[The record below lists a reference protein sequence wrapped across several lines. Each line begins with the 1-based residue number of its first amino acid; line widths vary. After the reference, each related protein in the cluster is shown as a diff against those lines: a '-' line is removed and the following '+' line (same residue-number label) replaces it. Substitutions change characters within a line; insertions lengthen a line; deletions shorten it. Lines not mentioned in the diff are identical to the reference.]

1 MPVEEKR
8 DKGQTSAVNRDN
20 EEKDLSRLLDL
31 LNTPA
36 SKQQLP
42 SISWIPDEN
51 QNTPSNPWAAQANGV
66 LPHQHQ
72 STEALALEKFSSRY
86 QGVRNFSSHAL
97 NSYFNQ
103 IFTALVK
110 QRVCYL
116 EWIERVPPEN
126 ILRVLICLR
135 MLMRDHTFQVEFFNL
150 GGVKVL
156 AERLQLLTET
166 YLETGEEPFT
176 VDILKEMTNI
186 CQKLAADV
194 KQREWLVA
202 CCTHKAL
209 VLLLSAS
216 DVMVLHCSLY
226 ALIGLAQSERPRALI
241 GELNCAEIL
250 LRILQ
255 EYDILSKTLAAGLL
269 RILCADSN
277 IREQV
282 KVFDGIPICLSL
294 LHCDNLKLL
303 WNVVWIIVQLAEDSD
318 SSNDIRVLG
327 GIPLLLA
334 LLQDRKPEPSTE
346 VLYLGSDT
354 VSKASISAEQT
365 EADSGEDTMP
375 LKIAVCSAL
384 TELVVNDTNG
394 QQIVQSNGIYLLG
407 LLILP
412 QETSSSEEAATG
424 EHLQISAFRALRFL
438 FSMERNRQLFKR
450 LFPPDLFEKFIDVGH
465 YIRELIAYKPLVD
478 KISTL
483 TEEDISVIKNNILAT
498 NQNKAPSHSVGS
510 YEVLELLGS
519 GAFGSVFKV
528 RKKNAGQSFLA
539 MKEMSVHNPAL
550 GKTAKD
556 RGRSVG
562 EIVNETAIMKEQ
574 LRHPNVVKYHKAFQ
588 EKDKLY
594 VIMELVEG
602 APLGEH
608 FNSLKEKGTKFSEE
622 RIWHIF
628 IQIILGLR
636 YIHKEKHIVHR
647 DLTPNN
653 IMLGENDKVTITD
666 FGLAK
671 QKNPDASKMTSVV
684 GTILY
689 SCPEVVQSQPY
700 GEKADVWA
708 SGCILYQMATLQPPF
723 YSSNMLAL
731 ATKIVEAKYE
741 PIPPG
746 EYSDKLF
753 ETVTRCLTPNP
764 DERPDIIQVASIIS
778 EIMLVYVDKLRS
790 NEISLEKKLERERK
804 RTQRHYI
811 EANRNM
817 QNYHRLFWAS
827 QERYDKLMNLS
838 SSGGAAGFRNVD
850 VPEGSDTVFE
860 AASALAEF
868 NKNGIHKNGELE
880 FANQVDSRIDIG
892 GEAQTNG
899 GPVTSTRSPE
909 QNDGTK
915 PESSSSPGS
924 TRRQRTLKP
933 VVTDKSCY
941 KGNIEK
947 SSTINK
953 DKDKPLSGSRT
964 GIEKLSNSRTVVEK
978 TGASS
983 SATNSHVFAVPK
995 PPGPR
1000 KGAKRQLHVDFAVG
1014 SKAAS
1019 SNGSSTTTGTPVGGT
1034 LSGIPSSSISEFSS
1048 RRTHSSSSV
1057 EMYRRQSSGQL
1068 KARPPTAAAT
1078 LSISPRKVRQ
1088 INDPISQILNQ
1099 LHKIIFITQLPPTLS
1114 PNPQRRIVEQFKRAL
1129 FAPQNSSF
1137 VNLKSEVKKVIEG
1150 SREVIDLKFGF
1161 GDPAFLHHQLDTG
1174 DKLVSGVNLESGDVQ
1189 EIGITY
1195 EMMQNIIEN
1204 VLMESGYYDMSP
1216 CARNRTVPLGP
1227 IGTVPASG
1235 VSLSPSKRSGTS

>member
-1 MPVEEKR
+1 MPVEDKR
-8 DKGQTSAVNRDN
+8 ERGQTSTALRDN
-20 EEKDLSRLLDL
+20 EMKDLSRLLEL

-42 SISWIPDEN
+42 SISWITDEN
-51 QNTPSNPWAAQANGV
+51 QNSTPNPWAAQTHA

-86 QGVRNFSSHAL
+86 QSVRNFSSHTHQT
-97 NSYFNQ
+97 YFTQ
-103 IFTALVK
+103 IFTSLVK
-110 QRVCYL
+110 QRVCCL

-135 MLMRDHTFQVEFFNL
+135 MLMRDTTFQVEFFNL
-150 GGVKVL
+150 GGVKIL
-156 AERLQLLTET
+156 SKRLQLLTES
-166 YLETGEEPFT
+166 YLENGEEPFT

-186 CQKLAADV
+186 CQKLSADV

-209 VLLLSAS
+209 VLLLSAN

-241 GELNCAEIL
+241 GELNSTEIL

-255 EYDILSKTLAAGLL
+255 EYDMLSKTLAAGLL

-294 LHCDNLKLL
+294 LHCDNQKLL
-303 WNVVWIIVQLAEDSD
+303 WNVVWIIVQLAEDAD
-318 SSNDIRVLG
+318 ASNDIRLLG
-327 GIPLLLA
+327 GIPLLLT
-334 LLQDRKPEPSTE
+334 LLQDRKSISD
-346 VLYLGSDT
+346 VLYLGSDS
-354 VSKASISAEQT
+354 SKASISADP
-365 EADSGEDTMP
+365 ADVEIGEETLS
-375 LKIAVCSAL
+375 LKTAVCSAL

-412 QETSSSEEAATG
+412 QETSSSEEAATV
-424 EHLQISAFRALRFL
+424 EHLQKSAFRALRFL

-465 YIRELIAYKPLVD
+465 YVRELNSYKVLVD
-478 KISTL
+478 KISAL
-483 TEEDISVIKNNILAT
+483 TEEDISVIRNNILAT
-498 NQNKAPSHSVGS
+498 NQNKAPSHSIGS

-519 GAFGSVFKV
+519 GAFGSVYKV
-528 RKKNAGQSFLA
+528 RKKNAGHFLA
-539 MKEMSVHNPAL
+539 MKELSVNNPAL

-556 RGRSVG
+556 RGKSVG
-562 EIVNETAIMKEQ
+562 EILNETTIMKEQ

-594 VIMELVEG
+594 IIMELVEG

-608 FNSLKEKGTKFSEE
+608 FNSLKEKGTRFSEE

-628 IQIILGLR
+628 IQIVLGLR
-636 YIHKEKHIVHR
+636 YIHKEKFIVHR

-671 QKNPDASKMTSVV
+671 QKNPEASKMTSMV

-731 ATKIVEAKYE
+731 ATKIVEAQYD
-741 PIPPG
+741 PIPSG
-746 EYSDKLF
+746 LYSSKVS
-753 ETVTRCLTPNP
+753 ETVTRCLNPNP
-764 DERPDIIQVASIIS
+764 EERPDIVEVAANIS

-811 EANRNM
+811 EATRNM
-817 QNYHRLFWAS
+817 QNYHRLFYAS
-827 QERYDKLMNLS
+827 QERYDKLVNLS
-838 SSGGAAGFRNVD
+838 SSGGAAGFRTVD
-850 VPEGSDTVFE
+850 ATEGSDTVFE
-860 AASALAEF
+860 AANALAELNL
-868 NKNGIHKNGELE
+868 NKNGVYKNGETE
-880 FANQVDSRIDIG
+880 HTPQVDSGIDVGDIH
-892 GEAQTNG
+892 ANG
-899 GPVTSTRSPE
+899 NLGSSAVNGE
-909 QNDGTK
+909 QNGGTK
-915 PESSSSPGS
+915 PGGSSSPGS

-933 VVTDKSCY
+933 VVDKSS
-941 KGNIEK
+941 KGTGEK
-947 SSTINK
+947 FTSNTKERDKTLQSVKGADKASNGRTIVDKTSVNSST
-953 DKDKPLSGSRT
+953 S
-964 GIEKLSNSRTVVEK
+964 
-978 TGASS
+978 
-983 SATNSHVFAVPK
+983 NSHVFTVPK

-1000 KGAKRQLHVDFAVG
+1000 KGPRRQLHVEFASS
-1014 SKAAS
+1014 SKAGT
-1019 SNGSSTTTGTPVGGT
+1019 SNGTSTHGVTHGVTPSATSASG
-1034 LSGIPSSSISEFSS
+1034 LSDISS
-1048 RRTHSSSSV
+1048 RRTQSSSSV
-1057 EMYRRQSSGQL
+1057 EMQRRQAGGQL

-1129 FAPQNSSF
+1129 FSPQNSYF

-1161 GDPAFLHHQLDTG
+1161 GDPLFLHHLEDTA
-1174 DKLVSGVNLESGDVQ
+1174 DKLVNGVNLETADAQ

-1235 VSLSPSKRSGTS
+1235 VNLGPSKRGTTS

>member
-1 MPVEEKR
+1 MPVEDKR
-8 DKGQTSAVNRDN
+8 DKGPASAVFRDN

-42 SISWIPDEN
+42 SISWVTDEN
-51 QNTPSNPWAAQANGV
+51 QNTTANPWASQANA

-72 STEALALEKFSSRY
+72 STEAIALENFSSRY
-86 QGVRNFSSHAL
+86 QGVRNFSSHI
-97 NSYFNQ
+97 NQ
-103 IFTALVK
+103 DFFIQVFTALVK
-110 QRVCYL
+110 QRICCL

-135 MLMRDHTFQVEFFNL
+135 MLMRDPAYQVEFFNL

-156 AERLQLLTET
+156 SERLQLLTES
-166 YLETGEEPFT
+166 YLENGEEHFT

-186 CQKLAADV
+186 CQKLSADV

-202 CCTHKAL
+202 CNSHRAL

-216 DVMVLHCSLY
+216 DVVVLHCSLY
-226 ALIGLAQSERPRALI
+226 ALIGLAKSERPRALI
-241 GELNCAEIL
+241 GDLNCTEIL

-255 EYDILSKTLAAGLL
+255 DYDILSKTLAAGLL

-294 LHCDNLKLL
+294 LHCDNHKLL
-303 WNVVWIIVQLAEDSD
+303 WNVVWIIVQLAEDAD
-318 SSNDIRVLG
+318 SSNDIRLLG

-334 LLQDRKPEPSTE
+334 LLQDRKPGTDM
-346 VLYLGSDT
+346 LYFGPES
-354 VSKASISAEQT
+354 SKASVST
-365 EADSGEDTMP
+365 EPADAVESCEETLP
-375 LKIAVCSAL
+375 LRAAVCSAL

-412 QETSSSEEAATG
+412 QETSSADEAAAVDL
-424 EHLQISAFRALRFL
+424 LQKSAFRALRFL

-450 LFPPDLFEKFIDVGH
+450 LFPPDLFEKFIDIGH
-465 YIRELIAYKPLVD
+465 YVRDLNAYKLLVD

-483 TEEDISVIKNNILAT
+483 SEEDIAVIRNNILAT
-498 NQNKAPSHSVGS
+498 NQNKAPTHSVGH

-519 GAFGSVFKV
+519 GAFGSVYKV

-539 MKEMSVHNPAL
+539 MKEMSIHNPAL

-556 RGRSVG
+556 RGKSVG
-562 EIVNETAIMKEQ
+562 EILNETTIMKEQ

-608 FNSLKEKGTKFSEE
+608 FNSLKEKGTRFSEE

-628 IQIILGLR
+628 IQIVLGLR

-671 QKNPDASKMTSVV
+671 QKNPDASKMTSMV

-741 PIPPG
+741 PVPTG
-746 EYSDKLF
+746 QYSDKVS
-753 ETVTRCLTPNP
+753 ETISRCLTPNP
-764 DERPDIIQVASIIS
+764 DGRPDIVEVASIIS
-778 EIMLVYVDKLRS
+778 EVMLVYVDKLRS

-811 EANRNM
+811 EATRNM
-817 QNYHRLFWAS
+817 QNYHRLFYAS

-838 SSGGAAGFRNVD
+838 SSGGAAGLRTGD
-850 VPEGSDTVFE
+850 ASEGSDTVFDG
-860 AASALAEF
+860 ANTLADLHL
-868 NKNGIHKNGELE
+868 NKNGFDKTEDADLIH
-880 FANQVDSRIDIG
+880 QVDSGIDIG
-892 GEAQTNG
+892 DVQTTNSVG
-899 GPVTSTRSPE
+899 SLAGSLAGSPE
-909 QNDGTK
+909 QNLAFKGFGSL
-915 PESSSSPGS
+915 SSGS
-924 TRRQRTLKP
+924 YQRQRTLKP
-933 VVTDKSCY
+933 VIDKSS
-941 KGNIEK
+941 KGTVDR
-947 SSTINK
+947 ST
-953 DKDKPLSGSRT
+953 
-964 GIEKLSNSRTVVEK
+964 
-978 TGASS
+978 TGAKERERASSFGKNGQEKASNGRAILEKANSNPSS
-983 SATNSHVFAVPK
+983 SSSSHVFAVPK

-1000 KGAKRQLHVDFAVG
+1000 KGPRRQLHVEFAAG
-1014 SKAAS
+1014 SKAGT
-1019 SNGSSTTTGTPVGGT
+1019 SNGINASHPSG
-1034 LSGIPSSSISEFSS
+1034 LSEVSS
-1048 RRTHSSSSV
+1048 RRTQSSSSV
-1057 EMYRRQSSGQL
+1057 EMLRRQSCGQM
-1068 KARPPTAAAT
+1068 KTRPPTAAAT

-1114 PNPQRRIVEQFKRAL
+1114 PNPQRRVVEQFKRAL
-1129 FAPQNSSF
+1129 FSPQSSSL

-1161 GDPAFLHHQLDTG
+1161 GDPLVLHHQQDTA
-1174 DKLVSGVNLESGDVQ
+1174 DKLVSGVNLESADAQ

-1195 EMMQNIIEN
+1195 EMMQTTIEN

-1227 IGTVPASG
+1227 IGTAPASG
-1235 VSLSPSKRSGTS
+1235 ANLGPFKRGANS

>member
-1 MPVEEKR
+1 MPVEDKR
-8 DKGQTSAVNRDN
+8 DKGQAFTTLRDN

-42 SISWIPDEN
+42 SISWVTDEN
-51 QNTPSNPWAAQANGV
+51 QNTAANPWAAQTNA

-86 QGVRNFSSHAL
+86 QGVRNFSSHTHQG
-97 NSYFNQ
+97 YFTQ

-135 MLMRDHTFQVEFFNL
+135 MLMRDSTFQVEFFNL

-156 AERLQLLTET
+156 SERLQLLTES
-166 YLETGEEPFT
+166 YLENGEEPFT

-186 CQKLAADV
+186 CQKLSADV

-202 CCTHKAL
+202 CNTHKAL

-241 GELNCAEIL
+241 GELNCMEIL

-255 EYDILSKTLAAGLL
+255 EYDMLSKTLAAGLL
-269 RILCADSN
+269 RVLCADSN

-282 KVFDGIPICLSL
+282 KMFDGIPICLSL

-303 WNVVWIIVQLAEDSD
+303 WNVVWIVVQLAEDAD
-318 SSNDIRVLG
+318 SSNDIRLLG
-327 GIPLLLA
+327 GIPLLLS
-334 LLQDRKPEPSTE
+334 LLQDRKQGSDI
-346 VLYLGSDT
+346 LYLGSDS
-354 VSKASISAEQT
+354 SKASISGEPIDV
-365 EADSGEDTMP
+365 DSGEETVP

-412 QETSSSEEAATG
+412 QETSSSDEAATVD
-424 EHLQISAFRALRFL
+424 HLQKGAFRALRFL

-450 LFPPDLFEKFIDVGH
+450 LFPPDLFEKFIDIGH
-465 YIRELIAYKPLVD
+465 YVRDLNAYKPLVD
-478 KISTL
+478 KITTL
-483 TEEDISVIKNNILAT
+483 TEEDISVIRNNILAT

-519 GAFGSVFKV
+519 GAFGSVYKV
-528 RKKNAGQSFLA
+528 RKKNAGQTFLA

-556 RGRSVG
+556 RGKSVG
-562 EIVNETAIMKEQ
+562 EIVNETTIMKEQ

-608 FNSLKEKGTKFSEE
+608 FNSLKEKGTRFSEE

-628 IQIILGLR
+628 IQIVLGLR

-671 QKNPDASKMTSVV
+671 QKNPDASKMTSMV

-731 ATKIVEAKYE
+731 ATKIVEAQYE

-746 EYSDKLF
+746 QYSDKVS
-753 ETVTRCLTPNP
+753 ETVSRCLTPNP
-764 DERPDIIQVASIIS
+764 DDRPDIVQVASIIS

-811 EANRNM
+811 EATRNM
-817 QNYHRLFWAS
+817 QNYHRLFYAS
-827 QERYDKLMNLS
+827 QERYDKLVNLS
-838 SSGGAAGFRNVD
+838 SSGGAAGLRTVD
-850 VPEGSDTVFE
+850 TPEGSDTVFE
-860 AASALAEF
+860 AANALAELNL
-868 NKNGIHKNGELE
+868 NKNGVVKNGE
-880 FANQVDSRIDIG
+880 ADTIYQVDSGIDIG
-892 GEAQTNG
+892 DIQPNESLGSHAGT
-899 GPVTSTRSPE
+899 PE
-909 QNDGTK
+909 QNGGAK
-915 PESSSSPGS
+915 HGGNLSPGCS
-924 TRRQRTLKP
+924 RRQRTLKL
-933 VVTDKSCY
+933 VTGKSGKGSVEKATASAKDK
-941 KGNIEK
+941 EK
-947 SSTINK
+947 SSASGKNGSEKVSNGRTI
-953 DKDKPLSGSRT
+953 
-964 GIEKLSNSRTVVEK
+964 VEK
-978 TGASS
+978 TNANSLAS
-983 SATNSHVFAVPK
+983 NSHVFAVPK

-1000 KGAKRQLHVDFAVG
+1000 KGPRRQLHVDFAVD
-1014 SKAAS
+1014 SK
-1019 SNGSSTTTGTPVGGT
+1019 TGTTNGT
-1034 LSGIPSSSISEFSS
+1034 SSSGATHGVTSSGVSGPGISDVSS
-1048 RRTHSSSSV
+1048 RRSQSSSAV
-1057 EMYRRQSSGQL
+1057 EMYRRQSGGQF

-1099 LHKIIFITQLPPTLS
+1099 LHKVIFITQLPPTLS

-1129 FAPQNSSF
+1129 FAPHNSSF

-1161 GDPAFLHHQLDTG
+1161 GDPLFLHHQQDTAE
-1174 DKLVSGVNLESGDVQ
+1174 KLVSGVNLESADAQ

-1216 CARNRTVPLGP
+1216 CPRNRTVPLGP
-1227 IGTVPASG
+1227 IGTVQAPG
-1235 VSLSPSKRSGTS
+1235 GNLGPSKRGPTS

>member
-1 MPVEEKR
+1 MQVE
-8 DKGQTSAVNRDN
+8 DKSDKVQTSTVFRDN

-42 SISWIPDEN
+42 SISWVTDEN
-51 QNTPSNPWAAQANGV
+51 QNTTANPWASQANA

-72 STEALALEKFSSRY
+72 STEALALENFSSRY
-86 QGVRNFSSHAL
+86 QGVRNFSSHTHQG
-97 NSYFNQ
+97 YFVQ

-135 MLMRDHTFQVEFFNL
+135 MLMRDPLYQVEFFNL

-156 AERLQLLTET
+156 SERLQLLTER
-166 YLETGEEPFT
+166 YLENGEEHFT

-186 CQKLAADV
+186 CQKLSADV

-202 CCTHKAL
+202 CNTHKAL

-226 ALIGLAQSERPRALI
+226 ALIGLAQSEKPRALI
-241 GELNCAEIL
+241 GDLNCTEIL
-250 LRILQ
+250 LRIFQ
-255 EYDILSKTLAAGLL
+255 EYDMLSKTLAAGLL
-269 RILCADSN
+269 RILCADST

-294 LHCDNLKLL
+294 LHCDNHKLL
-303 WNVVWIIVQLAEDSD
+303 WNVVWIIVQLAEDAD
-318 SSNDIRVLG
+318 SSNDIRLLG
-327 GIPLLLA
+327 GIPLLLS
-334 LLQDRKPEPSTE
+334 LLQDRKPGSD
-346 VLYLGSDT
+346 VLYLGSDS
-354 VSKASISAEQT
+354 SKASISAEPT
-365 EADSGEDTMP
+365 DAAESSEETIP
-375 LKIAVCSAL
+375 LQIAVCSAL

-412 QETSSSEEAATG
+412 QETSSADEAATVD
-424 EHLQISAFRALRFL
+424 HLQRSAFRALRFL

-450 LFPPDLFEKFIDVGH
+450 LFPADLFEKFIDIGH
-465 YIRELIAYKPLVD
+465 YVRDLNAYKPLVD

-483 TEEDISVIKNNILAT
+483 SDEDISLIRNNILAT
-498 NQNKAPSHSVGS
+498 NQNKAPTHSVGS

-519 GAFGSVFKV
+519 GAFGSVYKV

-556 RGRSVG
+556 RGKSVG
-562 EIVNETAIMKEQ
+562 EILNETTIMKEQ
-574 LRHPNVVKYHKAFQ
+574 LRHPNVVRYHKAFQ

-608 FNSLKEKGTKFSEE
+608 FNSLKEKGTRFSEE

-628 IQIILGLR
+628 IQIVLGLR

-671 QKNPDASKMTSVV
+671 QKNPDASKMTSMV

-731 ATKIVEAKYE
+731 ATKIVEAEYE
-741 PIPPG
+741 PIPSG
-746 EYSDKLF
+746 QYSDKVS
-753 ETVTRCLTPNP
+753 ETVSRCLTPNP
-764 DERPDIIQVASIIS
+764 DGRPDIVQVASIIS
-778 EIMLVYVDKLRS
+778 EVMLVYVDKLRS

-811 EANRNM
+811 EATRNM
-817 QNYHRLFWAS
+817 QNYHRLFYAS

-838 SSGGAAGFRNVD
+838 SSGGAAGFRTVD
-850 VPEGSDTVFE
+850 AAEGSDTVFE
-860 AASALAEF
+860 GASPLAELHLQ
-868 NKNGIHKNGELE
+868 KNGDADPMH
-880 FANQVDSRIDIG
+880 QVDSGIDLGDVQSNGSLASHTGSPDQNTGSKIG
-892 GEAQTNG
+892 GNL
-899 GPVTSTRSPE
+899 
-909 QNDGTK
+909 
-915 PESSSSPGS
+915 SPGS
-924 TRRQRTLKP
+924 VRRQRTLKP
-933 VVTDKSCY
+933 VTDKSC
-941 KGNIEK
+941 KGAAERISSGIKERERS
-947 SSTINK
+947 SSTGKNGTEK
-953 DKDKPLSGSRT
+953 ASNGRT
-964 GIEKLSNSRTVVEK
+964 ILERTNSNP
-978 TGASS
+978 SS
-983 SATNSHVFAVPK
+983 SYSHVFAVPK

-1000 KGAKRQLHVDFAVG
+1000 KGPRKPLHVEFAVG
-1014 SKAAS
+1014 SKAGT
-1019 SNGSSTTTGTPVGGT
+1019 SNGIGGGPVTSPGISP
-1034 LSGIPSSSISEFSS
+1034 SGISDVSC
-1048 RRTHSSSSV
+1048 RRSQSSSSV
-1057 EMYRRQSSGQL
+1057 EMHRRQSCSQM

-1114 PNPQRRIVEQFKRAL
+1114 PNPERRIVERFKRAL
-1129 FAPQNSSF
+1129 FSPQNSSF

-1161 GDPAFLHHQLDTG
+1161 GEPSFLHHQQDTA
-1174 DKLVSGVNLESGDVQ
+1174 DKLVSGVNLESADGQ

-1227 IGTVPASG
+1227 IGTAPG
-1235 VSLSPSKRSGTS
+1235 GNLGPSKRGANS